1 MEIEFQWYHLRQ
13 VYFFYQQNIYQ
24 FSGLLFQQRIGIPMG
39 SNYSP
44 LLADLFILAYEADFL
59 QGFLKNKYIKLSPTS
74 SVRYIDD
81 LSVNK
86 FRN

>member
-1 MEIEFQWYHLRQ
+1 
-13 VYFFYQQNIYQ
+13 
-24 FSGLLFQQRIGIPMG
+24 MG

-59 QGFLKNKYIKLSPTS
+59 QGFLKNKYIQLSPTS
-74 SVRYIDD
+74 SVRYIYD

-86 FRN
+86 FRLD